1 MNLVRIISLS
11 LVTKSY
17 LQISEGKLNIQVQAI
32 NGIAFLRSYSSEA
45 KLLCSY
51 SSEANSL
58 VENHEW
64 PEENIIT

>member
-32 NGIAFLRSYSSEA
+32 NGIAFSVLILQ
-45 KLLCSY
+45 KLSFSVLILLKPTHWSRTT
-51 SSEANSL
+51 SGQKR
-58 VENHEW
+58 
-64 PEENIIT
+64 T